1 MSLIEK
7 QKKLY
12 KFFHQSSQSE
22 HTESQKVTIKTE
34 LEETG
39 DETAEDV
46 FIDCSTFISNSDLKL
61 EETELPVRSRKASKR
76 QKELEV
82 NNEEHQKLLDEF
94 RVVLKKRKDKK

>member
-1 MSLIEK
+1 MSLIKK